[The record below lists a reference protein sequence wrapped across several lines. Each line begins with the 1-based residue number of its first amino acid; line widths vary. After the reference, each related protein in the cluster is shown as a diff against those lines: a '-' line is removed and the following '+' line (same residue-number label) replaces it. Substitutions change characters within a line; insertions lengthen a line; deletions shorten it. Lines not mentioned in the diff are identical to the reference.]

1 MTTCSTPPH
10 VLKESFVERFTL
22 LSVSFDMSASVHES
36 SSRSPLVPGR
46 EHSSP
51 SPTAQP
57 PPSTTSLQESSGRN
71 PRTQVNP
78 FGSGRAD
85 NSAPRRFIP
94 RIPVPELTYQSLST
108 PAIPM
113 EWIATRDITDNHA
126 TSEVSDSPVSL
137 RRLRSV
143 GSSIHDDPVLPL
155 LSPRR
160 QQSADP
166 FQFSATPPGTGATN
180 LTQHQADAFIGTE
193 IEVPLVTAGGSGT
206 NTAYTLSRKRMAALA
221 EVDSALFS

>member
-1 MTTCSTPPH
+1 
-10 VLKESFVERFTL
+10 
-22 LSVSFDMSASVHES
+22 MSASVHES

-71 PRTQVNP
+71 PWTQDNP

-113 EWIATRDITDNHA
+113 EWVATRDITDNHA
-126 TSEVSDSPVSL
+126 TSEVSDSPLSL

-143 GSSIHDDPVLPL
+143 GSSTHDDPVLPL

-206 NTAYTLSRKRMAALA
+206 NTAYSLSRKRMAALA